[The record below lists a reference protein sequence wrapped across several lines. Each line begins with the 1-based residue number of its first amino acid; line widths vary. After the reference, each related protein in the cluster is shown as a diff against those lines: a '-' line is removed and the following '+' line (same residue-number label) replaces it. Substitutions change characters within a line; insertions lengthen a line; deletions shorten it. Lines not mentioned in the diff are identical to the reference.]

1 MAIDETGGTVKPT
14 PDKRE
19 DSTGGNGWGFIGDFL
34 SLFKKS
40 DDKTAASDTKA
51 KNNYNTKTCKL
62 EVVYNANGATGTPPS
77 SFSQTYSGKLQPVVL
92 STEVKDNDTGMSKG
106 AGYYFLGW
114 ATSSSGSVVYNPG
127 NKITKEWTE
136 KQSGTTKYTL
146 YAVWTN
152 HSIFIYRP
160 DEHTKE
166 TRYNYSGKPLN
177 QQTYI
182 KGAIFH
188 RTGYTQ
194 VGWATSEG
202 GAKVYDLDQ
211 AYTSTSDEVV
221 TLYPVWLVNT
231 YSITLYPNGGT
242 GEVTQYS
249 VDYGDEIEIPLDIFT
264 KDGYHINVYNENS
277 DGSGSS
283 WIPGG
288 IYNYTRE
295 SDVKLYAIWSG
306 DEYYVIYDDGTYD
319 ESQLQVNG
327 ILYSSLLIDENN
339 YLYSDY
345 LRMTNDNLLYIAYP
359 GYSTIDVL
367 DSDSAPYS
375 IATIGSPFYTER
387 RPYPDNK
394 AYCSFNGWK
403 SDDGHIWIKQ
413 HESFDAYSY
422 YSNPTW
428 SKQYNVILTSL
439 WTDYYPFGKIFFNG
453 KYSDECGV
461 MVEEPPSYVW
471 PEYQYEHQKVKGKN
485 GDVLGDP
492 ARFENVIKKYKIS
505 AYDGVNFYS
514 VASKVSDW
522 LNSGFGKG
530 YIRLED
536 SYEPDVYRLATYEE
550 TNTLENLLAQ
560 AGKCEISFNCKPQ
573 KFLTSGRK
581 RIDIAYSGKTITNP
595 TNYPSLPI
603 ITFNGSGTIRVNSL
617 EIVVYDNF
625 NTIRFDAESYDAVD
639 VVGRNMNAYIYTL
652 DQIVL
657 NPGVNTITYEGD
669 IYNLSIIPRW
679 WKI

>member
-1 MAIDETGGTVKPT
+1 MPAIIPPVPYDPGDYKPHPGGTGYTNKE
-14 PDKRE
+14 DK
-19 DSTGGNGWGFIGDFL
+19 
-34 SLFKKS
+34 K
-40 DDKTAASDTKA
+40 DDKTSPA
-51 KNNYNTKTCKL
+51 KNNYTTKTCKL

-77 SFSQTYSGKLQPVVL
+77 SFSQTYSGKLQPVTL
-92 STEVKDNDTGMSKG
+92 TTEVKDNDTGMSKG
-106 AGYYFLGW
+106 SGYYFLGW
-114 ATSSSGSVVYNPG
+114 AISSNGSVVYNPG
-127 NKITKEWTE
+127 DTITKEWTE
-136 KQSGTTKYTL
+136 TQSGTTKYTL

-152 HSIFIYRP
+152 HSIFIYSP

-166 TRYNYSGKPLN
+166 TRYNYSNKPLN

-194 VGWATSEG
+194 VGWTTTAG
-202 GAKVYDLDQ
+202 GAKVYDLNQ
-211 AYTSTSDEVV
+211 AYTSVSDEVV

-231 YSITLYPNGGT
+231 YSVTLYPNGGT
-242 GEVTQYS
+242 GQVTQYS

-264 KDGYHINVYNENS
+264 KDNYHINVYNEIA

-288 IYNYTRE
+288 LYVYTRE
-295 SDVKLYAIWSG
+295 SDVELYAIWAG

-319 ESQLQVNG
+319 ETELQVNG
-327 ILYSSLLIDENN
+327 ILYSSLLIDEND
-339 YLYSDY
+339 YLYSEY
-345 LRMTNDNLLYIAYP
+345 LRKTEDDLLYIAYP
-359 GYSTIDVL
+359 GYSSLDII

-394 AYCSFNGWK
+394 KYSSFNGWK
-403 SDDGHIWIKQ
+403 DDDGHTWVKQ
-413 HESFDAYSY
+413 HASFDSYSY
-422 YSNPTW
+422 RSNPTW
-428 SKQYNVILTSL
+428 TTSHNVVLTSL
-439 WTDYYPFGKIFFNG
+439 WIDYYPFGKIFFNG

-485 GDVLGDP
+485 GDVLSDP
-492 ARFENVIKKYKIS
+492 DRFENVIRKYKIS
-505 AYDGVNFYS
+505 AYDGADFYS
-514 VASKVSDW
+514 VASKVSEW
-522 LNSGFGKG
+522 LHCGYNSK

-573 KFLTSGRK
+573 KFLVSGDK
-581 RIDIAYSGKTITNP
+581 RIGIAYSGKTINNP
-595 TNYPSLPI
+595 TSYPSLPI
-603 ITFNGSGTIRVNSL
+603 LIFNGSGTVRVNGR
-617 EIVVYDNF
+617 EIIVNNNF

-639 VVGRNMNAYIYTL
+639 VSGINMNEYVCTL
-652 DQIVL
+652 SNIVL

-679 WKI
+679 WKV